1 MFTLTIDEVVNG
13 FVVRAYES
21 KEPGYLLNE
30 FHEERLDA
38 LKVIERLF
46 RDEIIKELERRTSN
60 ASTM

>member
-13 FVVRAYES
+13 FVVRAYDS

-38 LKVIERLF
+38 LKVVERFF
-46 RDEIIKELERRTSN
+46 RDDIIKELERRTN
-60 ASTM
+60 HAATM